1 VETLRDALLTE
12 LEQGRASP
20 AVLQT
25 LGESDPSRAAESF
38 RRAASEPDLASTLR
52 DWVPDLLLTARPG
65 FGAQCLEE
73 LARRYRHTTGRP
85 LDLTAV
91 PALPRVL
98 GSSDFLARLLLRHP
112 NWADELIGRP
122 PPLPPADSLDADWTS
137 IRIAKYQALLRIAAR
152 DLFDRDFEQS
162 LRELSDLA
170 DRGLDAA
177 LRCAARE
184 TGVEPPALLALGKL
198 GGRELNFSSD
208 VDLLF
213 LYEAGPTEDH
223 IERNDRVCR
232 LVRTLKQNLEARGE
246 DGFAFRVDLDLR
258 PEGRTGTLANS
269 VDAALTYYETFGAE
283 WERQMLI
290 RGRWVAG
297 PTAPARAFLDE
308 VGPFVYRRL
317 IDPSAVGAVREMKDR
332 IEAER
337 RRSGRDLDFELKEGP
352 GGIRDVEFLVQALQ
366 LFHGAREEGL
376 RTGNVPD
383 ALRGLGKAGILP
395 EDVAESLLHAY
406 LWLRRTEHALQMVEE
421 RQTHRFPRDARAQ
434 IALARRMGYRDE
446 EADAARNRLLD
457 EWTNTRAEVRS
468 QFEAL
473 VLAGGAQAG
482 EAT

>member
-1 VETLRDALLTE
+1 MESLRDALLAG

-20 AVLQT
+20 AVLER
-25 LGESDPSRAAESF
+25 LGEPEPSRAAEAF
-38 RRAASEPDLASTLR
+38 RRAVADPDLAPTR
-52 DWVPDLLLTARPG
+52 DEWVRELLVTARPG

-73 LARRYRHTTGRP
+73 LARRYRQTTGRS
-85 LDLTAV
+85 LDLTAA

-112 NWADELIGRP
+112 NWADELTGGRP
-122 PPLPPADSLDADWTS
+122 PPPSSDPLEADWTS

-152 DLFDRDFEQS
+152 DLSDRPFEQS

-170 DRGLDAA
+170 DRCLDAA
-177 LRCAARE
+177 LRCAMRE

-198 GGRELNFSSD
+198 GGRELNFASD

-213 LYEAGPTEDH
+213 IYEAGPDEDH

-232 LVRTLKQNLEARGE
+232 LVRVLKQNLEARGE

-269 VDAALTYYETFGAE
+269 LDAALTYYETFGAE

-290 RGRWVAG
+290 RARRVAG
-297 PTAPARAFLDE
+297 PIEPAQAFLDE
-308 VGPFVYRRL
+308 IGPFVYRRL
-317 IDPSAVGAVREMKDR
+317 IDPSAIGAVREMKDR

-337 RRSGRDLDFELKEGP
+337 RRSGRDLEFELKEGP

-366 LFHGAREEGL
+366 MFHGAREETL

-383 ALRGLGKAGILP
+383 ALLGLRTAGILP
-395 EDVAESLLHAY
+395 EEVAGGLLHAY
-406 LWLRRTEHALQMVEE
+406 LWLRRAEHAVQMVEE
-421 RQTHRFPRDARAQ
+421 RQTHRFPRDRGAQ
-434 IALARRMGYRDE
+434 VALARRMGYRDE
-446 EADAARNRLLD
+446 DAAAARNRLLD

-468 QFEAL
+468 HFEAL
-473 VLAGGAQAG
+473 VLRRSTQAG
-482 EAT
+482 ETP